1 MKLLLATHN
10 RNKVIELQLLLKD
23 HPQIEVLT
31 LDDLGITEEPEET
44 ETTFSGNAALKARW
58 AAEKSGLLS
67 MADDSGLEID
77 ALNKEPGVYSARYL
91 GKETP
96 YIEKNAIILKRLEG
110 VNDRKARFIS
120 VVAIATPNSVMSA
133 TQNTDIILCEG
144 VMEGTIGFTQAG
156 SNGFGYD
163 PIFVPSGQTLTYA
176 QMETVD
182 KNRVS
187 HRGQAF
193 RKAVKVLS
201 QGENA

>member
-44 ETTFSGNAALKARW
+44 ETTFAGNAALKARW

-96 YIEKNAIILKRLEG
+96 YVEKNAIILKRLEG

-120 VVAIATPNSVMSA
+120 VVAIASPHSVMSA